1 MNIKYLKLELLE
13 PDKIERVSRKEKE
26 KIFLQ
31 LIEIIALKEESTKK
45 LLINNNYSIY
55 EGENK
60 ILGIFYGSKLNE
72 LKHFI
77 EEVKKY
83 SHSTVIYTLKLN
95 KKLKTYLNKQLNG
108 DKIKQIPH
116 LFQKLLV
123 KLKFE

>member
-1 MNIKYLKLELLE
+1 MNIKYFKLELLE
-13 PDKIERVSRKEKE
+13 PDKIEKASRKEKE

-31 LIEIIALKEESTKK
+31 LIEIITLKEESTKK

-55 EGENK
+55 EGKNK
-60 ILGIFYGSKLNE
+60 ILGIFYGSRLNE
-72 LKHFI
+72 LKRFI
-77 EEVKKY
+77 EEVEKY

-95 KKLKTYLNKQLNG
+95 KKLKTYLNKQLN
-108 DKIKQIPH
+108 DAKIEQIPH

>member
-1 MNIKYLKLELLE
+1 MNIKYFKLELLE
-13 PDKIERVSRKEKE
+13 PDKIEKAGRKEKE

-55 EGENK
+55 EGKNK

-108 DKIKQIPH
+108 DKIEQIPH

>member
-1 MNIKYLKLELLE
+1 MNIKYFKLELLE
-13 PDKIERVSRKEKE
+13 PDKIEKASRKEKE

-55 EGENK
+55 EGKNK

-72 LKHFI
+72 LKRFI

-95 KKLKTYLNKQLNG
+95 KKLKTYLNKQLN
-108 DKIKQIPH
+108 DAEIEQIPH

>member
-13 PDKIERVSRKEKE
+13 PDKIEKADRKEKE

-55 EGENK
+55 EGKNK

-95 KKLKTYLNKQLNG
+95 KKLKTYLDKQLNG
-108 DKIKQIPH
+108 DKIEQIPH

>member
-1 MNIKYLKLELLE
+1 MNIKYFKLELLE
-13 PDKIERVSRKEKE
+13 PDKIEKASRKEKE

-55 EGENK
+55 EGKNK

-72 LKHFI
+72 LKRFI

-95 KKLKTYLNKQLNG
+95 KKLKTYLNKQLN
-108 DKIKQIPH
+108 DAKIEQIPH